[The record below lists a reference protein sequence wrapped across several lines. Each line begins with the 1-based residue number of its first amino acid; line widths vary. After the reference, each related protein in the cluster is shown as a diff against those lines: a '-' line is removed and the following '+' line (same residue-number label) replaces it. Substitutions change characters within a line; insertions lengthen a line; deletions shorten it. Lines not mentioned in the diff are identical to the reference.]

1 MFGYRPLSSISES
14 MIITFSSGY
23 HTSSS
28 SVTVEI
34 LVRST
39 IKMQI
44 ITTTDIAKK
53 ELHVDLIKCAL
64 MNSLPQVLVTVF
76 VEPALRLPR
85 RLAYY
90 NRCKQWQKLSWA
102 Y

>member
-1 MFGYRPLSSISES
+1 
-14 MIITFSSGY
+14 
-23 HTSSS
+23 
-28 SVTVEI
+28 
-34 LVRST
+34 
-39 IKMQI
+39 MQI
-44 ITTTDIAKK
+44 ITTTAIAKK
-53 ELHVDLIKCAL
+53 ELIKCAL

-90 NRCKQWQKLSWA
+90 NGCKQWQKLSLA